1 MAFRAPT
8 FAAAVLAS
16 ALLSPFGLV
25 EGASPRDAATKGAPS
40 ATPQRKE
47 QLQTEQR
54 QLQQRIARMKKQLS
68 DAEASHSEA
77 SDALSESEQAI
88 SDANRRLRE
97 LADARKQVERQ
108 IANAQERGRLVGARQ
123 SEQESQYAQL
133 VRRQFVV
140 SRTSSWQRWVAG
152 QPNGAS
158 MRDLHLLELA
168 ADATG
173 RSIQDLRER
182 REELHQ
188 VEAESLVKQADLAGI
203 AEEEKRERAQLVRQQ
218 AARKQTLT
226 RLSRQISDQRQTLA
240 TLQRDDQRLG
250 ALVEQ
255 LTKLLAEQAARRAE
269 QAKRAAAAAAAAATK
284 SGKPVAPPD
293 IDPPLGT
300 RAAALRGN
308 LHWPV
313 QGDVIA
319 RFGTPRKTEA
329 GVNAP
334 TWKGIFIR
342 AATGADVR
350 AVAAGRVV
358 FADWLRG
365 FGNLIIVD
373 HGDGLLSVYGNN
385 ESLLRSVGERVGV
398 DEVIAAVGNTGG
410 NVDAG
415 LYFELRFEGR
425 PIDPLKWAQAR

>member
-1 MAFRAPT
+1 MTRRATT
-8 FAAAVLAS
+8 FVAAALAS
-16 ALLSPFGLV
+16 VFLSPLGV
-25 EGASPRDAATKGAPS
+25 VDAAAPRDGAKKGTETASP
-40 ATPQRKE
+40 QRRE

-54 QLQQRIARMKKQLS
+54 QLQQRIARMKKQLA
-68 DAEASHSEA
+68 DAEATHSEA

-108 IANAQERGRLVGARQ
+108 IASAQERGRLVGARQ
-123 SEQESQYAQL
+123 SEQELQYVQL
-133 VRRQFVV
+133 VRRQFALN
-140 SRTSSWQRWVAG
+140 RTPSWQRWVAG
-152 QPNGAS
+152 QPNGALA
-158 MRDLHLLELA
+158 RDLHLLELA

-188 VEAESLVKQADLAGI
+188 VEAESLVKQAELAAI
-203 AEEEKRERAQLVRQQ
+203 AQEEKQERAQLVRQQ
-218 AARKQTLT
+218 AARKQMLAK
-226 RLSRQISDQRQTLA
+226 LSRQISDQRQTLA
-240 TLQRDDQRLG
+240 SLERDDQRLG

-255 LTKLLAEQAARRAE
+255 LTRLLAEQAAKRAE
-269 QAKRAAAAAAAAATK
+269 QAKKAAAAAAAASK
-284 SGKPVAPPD
+284 SGKPPAAPPD
-293 IDPPLGT
+293 VDPPAGT

-319 RFGTPRKTEA
+319 RFGAPRKTEA

-342 AATGADVR
+342 APVGADVR

-385 ESLLRSVGERVGV
+385 ESLLRSVGERVEV
-398 DEVIAAVGNTGG
+398 DAVIAAVGNTGG

-415 LYFELRFEGR
+415 LYFELRFAGR